1 MLWSV
6 AGSSCSGKTT
16 AARACATIPGVVV
29 HDFDELGVPDGA
41 DLQWRQRGLETWLRR
56 VLAYQ
61 AGDIDVV
68 LLGQSP
74 LGEVLAAPSAPLLD
88 GLATC
93 VLDVA
98 DDERVRRLERR
109 DPGKWSPAQL
119 DAFVRWGAWHRGH
132 AADPGHHPEV
142 LTTGGWPEMAW
153 DRWPAHA
160 ADWPVPVL
168 DTTGRTVGETEAALR
183 DWVTGRGDLR

>member
-16 AARACATIPGVVV
+16 AARACGTIPGVVV

-41 DLQWRQRGLETWLRR
+41 DLKWRQRGLETWLRR

-109 DPGKWSPAQL
+109 DPGKWSPAQHE
-119 DAFVRWGAWHRGH
+119 AFVKWGQWHRGH
-132 AADPGHHPEV
+132 AADPGHHPEI
-142 LTTGGWPEMAW
+142 LTVGGWAEMAW
-153 DRWPAHA
+153 DRWPSHA
-160 ADWPVPVL
+160 AEWPVPVF
-168 DTTGRTVGETEAALR
+168 DTTGRTVDETSAAIR
-183 DWVTGRGDLR
+183 DWVTGRDRP